1 MCLILKLCFPF
12 LLLVNS
18 FPKHTSPSLLFSA
31 TFPPAEVPV
40 FQVVVVHLQA
50 LQEVVLLG
58 NREALGEGITDGT
71 AEGAGRCEQAS
82 PQIMGLQW

>member
-1 MCLILKLCFPF
+1 
-12 LLLVNS
+12 
-18 FPKHTSPSLLFSA
+18 
-31 TFPPAEVPV
+31 VPV

>member
-1 MCLILKLCFPF
+1 MCFILNLCFPF

-18 FPKHTSPSLLFSA
+18 LPKHTDPSLLFST

-40 FQVVVVHLQA
+40 LQVVIVHLQA

-58 NREALGEGITDGT
+58 NGEAISEGITDGT
-71 AEGAGRCEQAS
+71 AEGAGRGEQAS
-82 PQIMGLQW
+82 PQIMGFQR